1 MSDEKEIILQTKNVE
16 YIKNTLGKEQ
26 WIQVC
31 GHRDMNGADAG
42 FWCGLVSVDHIED
55 IYHDVGWDIS
65 ANEQGGPGFEGNG
78 YGYQYKSN
86 LLNDGFESIL
96 YYREFYGAE
105 KNYVELS
112 QEFILL
118 NNLRYN
124 STTNSYYAMHENGE
138 AEEAVRY
145 VDDTTVEIKM
155 KFLRSYSSAKQMAL
169 VFFFDIRTR
178 FDGMASDY
186 GVEEFNY
193 KNKVNGLFYGLWGGE
208 MNYPKYT
215 YSVLMGKK
223 ILMPA
228 PIEDCGYWPY
238 EKEETYVDFI
248 IGADEFGKEVLYTCN
263 PDKLNNY
270 FGANPNAPM
279 YLTPVFFKRE
289 VLQKYINK
297 PELYTI
303 RDGYLSCQSLWG
315 IEIDNHHKNCIAAYL
330 GDLGRDLPESER
342 GYWRTYNIV
351 GEEGLS
357 KVSFQRDFCNMF
369 TESNMEDHK
378 FQYAYSKL
386 INQWNEKFG
395 WDLYLPLSEEDQ
407 YNLTQI
413 RLPLGNSQPEFDQL
427 VLALVKVLID
437 SLNEKLLIISGDDQS
452 DIKGISK
459 LEKWLQSNGA
469 TGYEDHIKFLRDL
482 QKLRSTGSSHRKGK
496 EYSKISNTFGLSEK
510 SKIDVFEEILQKANA
525 FLEYMQVTF
534 LN

>member
-1 MSDEKEIILQTKNVE
+1 MSDEKEIILQIKNVE
-16 YIKNTLGKEQ
+16 YITNTLGKEQ

-31 GHRDMNGADAG
+31 GHKDMNGADAG

-78 YGYQYKSN
+78 YEYQYRSN

-96 YYREFYGAE
+96 YYREFYGVE

-112 QEFILL
+112 QEFVLL

-124 STTNSYYAMHENGE
+124 TTTNSYYAMYENGE

-145 VDDTTVEIKM
+145 VDDTTIEIKM
-155 KFLRSYSSAKQMAL
+155 KFLCNYSSAKQMAL
-169 VFFFDIRTR
+169 VLFFDIRTR

-186 GVEEFNY
+186 GIEEFSN
-193 KNKVNGLFYGLWGGE
+193 KNKIDGLFYGLWGGE
-208 MNYPKYT
+208 MNYPRYT
-215 YSVLMGKK
+215 YSVLKGKK

-228 PIEDCGYWPY
+228 PVEDCGYWPY
-238 EKEETYVDFI
+238 EKEEIYEEFI

-263 PDKLNNY
+263 PDKLNNN

-369 TESNMEDHK
+369 SESNMEDHK
-378 FQYAYSKL
+378 FQYAYSTL
-386 INQWNEKFG
+386 IKQWNEKNG

-413 RLPLGNSQPEFDQL
+413 RIPLGNSQPEFDQL

-437 SLNEKLLIISGDDQS
+437 SLNEKKLIISGDDQQ
-452 DIKGISK
+452 DVKGISK

-510 SKIDVFEEILQKANA
+510 RKIDVFEEILQKANA